1 MSKLF
6 SPAVIG
12 GMALRNR
19 TVRSATWEGMAADDG
34 AATPELIDLMASLAR
49 NDVGLVIT
57 GHAFVSS
64 EGQAGPWQL
73 GVHDDSM
80 LEGLTAMAGAVHA
93 QGGRI
98 ALQIAHAGC
107 YGAHELSGQEAM
119 GPSAM
124 DGSKA
129 PVCHAMTAADIR
141 RVVEAFAAAALRAKK
156 AGFDAVQI
164 HAAHG
169 YLLSEFLSPYFNQR
183 TDEYGGP
190 VENRAKLVLEVLQA
204 VRKAVGPDY
213 PVLIKLNS
221 EDFVEGG
228 VTVEDMLKVAE
239 RLQQA
244 GIDAVEMSGGT
255 IYASGDMSSLRP
267 GRLDTPDTEVFY
279 RKAAELFKQ
288 RLTVPLI
295 LVGGILSYEV
305 AETLL
310 TEGTADFIALCRSLI
325 REPDLIRRWHRGDRS
340 KARCLLCNGCLGP
353 IMQGRGPLCILDNRG
368 SDTGG
373 KDSGA

>member
-1 MSKLF
+1 MTKLF
-6 SPAVIG
+6 SPASIG
-12 GMALRNR
+12 GMLLSNH
-19 TVRSATWEGMAADDG
+19 TVRSATWEGIAADNG
-34 AATPELIDLMASLAR
+34 ATTPQLIDLMATLAA
-49 NDVGLVIT
+49 NDIGLIIT
-57 GHAFVSS
+57 GHAFVSP
-64 EGQAGPWQL
+64 EGRACPWQM

-80 LEGLTAMAGAVHA
+80 LEGLTAMAAAVHA

-107 YGAHELSGQEAM
+107 YGAQTLSGLEPI

-129 PVCHAMTAADIR
+129 PVCRAMTAADIR
-141 RVVEAFAAAALRAKK
+141 QVIESFAAGALRAKK

-169 YLLSEFLSPYFNQR
+169 YLLSEFLSPYFNRR

-190 VENRAKLVLEVLQA
+190 VENRSRLVLEVYRA
-204 VRKAVGPDY
+204 IRDAVGPDY

-228 VTVEDMLKVAE
+228 VKVEDMLTVAGM
-239 RLQQA
+239 LQQA

-255 IYASGDMSSLRP
+255 IYASGEMSSLRP
-267 GRLDTPDTEVFY
+267 GRIDTPDREVYY
-279 RKAAELFKQ
+279 RQAAGLFKQ
-288 RLTVPLI
+288 RLSVPLI
-295 LVGGILSYEV
+295 LVGGILSFEV
-305 AETLL
+305 AEALL
-310 TEGTADFIALCRSLI
+310 TEGTADFVALCRSLI
-325 REPDLIRRWHRGDRS
+325 REPDLVRRWHQGDHG

-353 IMQGRGPLCILDNRG
+353 IMQGQGPRCILE
-368 SDTGG
+368 
-373 KDSGA
+373 KPAV